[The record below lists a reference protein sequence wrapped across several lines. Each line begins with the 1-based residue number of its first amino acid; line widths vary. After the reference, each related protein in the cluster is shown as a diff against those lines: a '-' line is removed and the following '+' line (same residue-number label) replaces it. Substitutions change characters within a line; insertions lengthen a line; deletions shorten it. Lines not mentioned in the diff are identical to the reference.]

1 VPHTGRKDVIPKMNV
16 ADVSMSTG
24 LASLASQMGADRV
37 GAQITIAVLKQ
48 IQDQQKMQADALIQM
63 MQQSQIPVSDGVSQ
77 YVDTYA

>member
-1 VPHTGRKDVIPKMNV
+1 MNV

-24 LASLASQMGADRV
+24 LASLASQMGSDRV
-37 GAQITIAVLKQ
+37 GAQITMAVLKQ

-63 MQQSQIPVSDGVSQ
+63 MQQSQVPVSDGVSQ